1 MTAYTHTIL
10 RMKES
15 SKRSLSVKQTDSWQ
29 TSSLMFLTT
38 DGAVRLDME
47 GIRYELNAKDS
58 VLIRS
63 GIDVMVQS
71 LSSEQVVIYTV
82 TFDQFTL
89 AQDAQNELVYKV
101 NHDNL
106 PDNGE
111 VVKGSAV
118 LFLTSNKYRRAK
130 SYKNRQNGWKKS
142 CSFSA
147 NNPSHTTKKCI
158 IRLT

>member
-63 GIDVMVQS
+63 GIDVMVES

-89 AQDAQNELVYKV
+89 AHDAQNELVYKV
-101 NHDNL
+101 NHDDL

-118 LFLTSNKYRRAK
+118 LFFLHQTNTDEPNHTRTGEMAGRNHVHFPQTIQAIQRK
-130 SYKNRQNGWKKS
+130 SAL
-142 CSFSA
+142 FD
-147 NNPSHTTKKCI
+147 
-158 IRLT
+158 

>member
-71 LSSEQVVIYTV
+71 L
-82 TFDQFTL
+82 
-89 AQDAQNELVYKV
+89 
-101 NHDNL
+101 
-106 PDNGE
+106 
-111 VVKGSAV
+111 
-118 LFLTSNKYRRAK
+118 
-130 SYKNRQNGWKKS
+130 
-142 CSFSA
+142 
-147 NNPSHTTKKCI
+147 
-158 IRLT
+158 